1 MRVDDQA
8 IEKLTDRQKD
18 CLRLVGQGFTSKEIG
33 RALDLSPSTVDN
45 HVNSAV
51 QVMRASNRGAAARA
65 LAAHEVRQNLP
76 RQPQDLENRGAPSD
90 HDFHGNARDGA
101 SKAAPILSLPPVGGQ
116 RNELD
121 GATRS
126 LRILQVAVVAAAV
139 TIALTIMVAGLFR
152 TFS

>member
-1 MRVDDQA
+1 VDEQA

-51 QVMRASNRGAAARA
+51 QVMGTSNRGAAARA
-65 LAAHEVRQNLP
+65 LAAYEVRQNLP
-76 RQPQDLENRGAPSD
+76 RQPQDLEIRDPASD
-90 HDFHGNARDGA
+90 QHSHGNARDAG
-101 SKAAPILSLPPVGGQ
+101 SKTTPILSLPPVGGQ

-121 GATRS
+121 GTTRS
-126 LRILQVAVVAAAV
+126 LRILQVAIVAAAV